1 MRPTPRGWTLLGAGL
16 VALQLGFGIGSPD
29 LVRIGFV
36 ALGLVGAGTVSVL
49 VRTSRRG
56 GRGWTVT
63 RAVTPRRL
71 HAGASAAVATQLS
84 GRGLRDVALA
94 ERAAPQLSGAGA
106 PRARVRR
113 GPGVLTLDYQVHA
126 TSRGRWPLGPLVA
139 TRTDP
144 FRVIRRRGP
153 VGASTDVVV
162 WPSIAELTL
171 AGDVVLGEPDRVALG
186 VRSPSPDDTALR
198 DYHEGDDLRRV
209 HWASTA
215 RRGRVMV
222 RADEHTGM
230 RAVDVLVERP
240 SSAAGLE
247 WTLSVGASIAV
258 AALAAGHPVRLL
270 GATDDPARTVHLRYG
285 DEARAA
291 LLDPTVDATT
301 SRSPGVAGD
310 RLVAAVDAIERT
322 GQVVIAVIGA
332 VPPAARTA
340 LAGLP
345 TGASCWVLVR
355 ADGPTSTAA
364 QATLHALRLAGWH
377 GVVAHTGE
385 DPAQAWRRLAEVAA

>member
-16 VALQLGFGIGSPD
+16 VALQLGFAIGSPD
-29 LVRIGFV
+29 LVRIGLV
-36 ALGLVGAGTVSVL
+36 ALGLVAAGTASVL
-49 VRTSRRG
+49 VRSAQPG

-63 RAVTPRRL
+63 RAVLPRRL
-71 HAGASAAVATQLS
+71 HIGATAAVQTQLS
-84 GRGLRDVALA
+84 GHGLRDVALA

-113 GPGVLTLDYQVHA
+113 SPGVLTLDYQLHA
-126 TSRGRWPLGPLVA
+126 TARGRWPLGPLIA

-144 FRVIRRRGP
+144 FGVIRRRGP
-153 VGASTDVVV
+153 VGATTDVLV
-162 WPSIAELTL
+162 WPTITELTL
-171 AGDVVLGEPDRVALG
+171 TGDVVLGEPDRVALG

-230 RAVDVLVERP
+230 RAVDVLLERP

-247 WTLSVGASIAV
+247 WTLSVGASIALS
-258 AALAAGHPVRLL
+258 ALTAGHPVRLL
-270 GATDDPARTVHLRYG
+270 GVADDIGGYVHPRHG
-285 DEARAA
+285 DDARAT

-301 SRSPGVAGD
+301 SRSPAVAGD
-310 RLVAAVDAIERT
+310 RLVSAVNAIGHA
-322 GQVVIAVIGA
+322 GQVVVAVIGA
-332 VPPAARTA
+332 VPGSARTV

-345 TGASCWVLVR
+345 AGASCWVLVR

-364 QATLHALRLAGWH
+364 QATLHALRQTGWH

-385 DPAQAWRRLAEVAA
+385 DPAEAWRRLAESAA